1 MIGEFKKTLTVT
13 KNEQRVIS
21 ELLNTAENIF
31 CLNFE
36 KTPEDLVDIMLAISA
51 QSPRAYL
58 SLDKGTVDINY
69 QNE

>member
-1 MIGEFKKTLTVT
+1 MKGEFKKTLTVT

-21 ELLNTAENIF
+21 ELLNMAENIF
-31 CLNFE
+31 CLNIE
-36 KTPEDLVDIMLAISA
+36 ETPEDLVDMMLAISA
-51 QSPRAYL
+51 HGSRAYL